1 MADDYL
7 KPKWEVYEANFD
19 DVFGEAKFLTEMGGH
34 QNNQLLD
41 ALTTLETPVATDQM
55 VEKVLFL
62 DGVIYQNAMFKK
74 LENYQDYNIMS
85 ALLLEEFVNEF
96 V

>member
-1 MADDYL
+1 
-7 KPKWEVYEANFD
+7 
-19 DVFGEAKFLTEMGGH
+19 MGGH

-96 V
+96 VWYR